1 MSYSNFCRSKVVAT
15 VGPASSSADQI
26 RGLIDAGVDVF
37 RLNLSHGDHAEHKAV
52 HQVIRE
58 ATADCGRAIAIVA
71 DLQGPKIR
79 VGPMP
84 PTGVTLVKGE
94 PFILTTEGPVQE
106 GTASRAWL
114 DAPSLSSDVKTGH
127 SILMDDGRLRV
138 RVVNVEGPEIQCV
151 VEVGGL
157 LQSRKGVNL
166 PDTQLSSLPSLTPK
180 DEVDLEFILKL
191 GVEFIALS
199 FVRSESDVL
208 TLRQRIGTGF
218 DDSGIISK
226 IEKPEALQNL
236 NRIIAASNG
245 LMVARGDLGVE
256 LSPEKVPMAQKA
268 VIQAARRQGRF
279 TIVATEMLQSM
290 VNASRPTRAEAGD
303 VANAVLDGADAVML
317 SQETSIGDHPE
328 LVVETMRRICRE
340 VESTGAYAQS
350 RAVTSPEIEGHGS
363 IQNACARAALGLA
376 ADLRAKAICFFTA
389 TGTTA
394 RLSTDYACD
403 VPVLAFTPS
412 EAASR
417 RMAIYHGVTPIHL
430 NVPTTVDGTIDRMT
444 QELVD
449 RGICS
454 LGDLVV
460 VTAKSRPTALGGT
473 DTLRVVRV

>member
-1 MSYSNFCRSKVVAT
+1 MKRSISCRSKVVAT
-15 VGPASSSADQI
+15 LGPASSTAEQI
-26 RGLIDAGVDVF
+26 RELIAAGVDVF
-37 RLNLSHGDHAEHKAV
+37 RLNLSHGTHAEHEAAHKI
-52 HQVIRE
+52 IRDETE
-58 ATADCGRAIAIVA
+58 ACGRAIAIVA

-84 PTGVTLVKGE
+84 KQGAHLVEGERFTLS
-94 PFILTTEGPVQE
+94 TEGVVEE
-106 GTASRAWL
+106 GNSERAWL
-114 DAPSLSSDVKTGH
+114 DAPTLAADVRVGH
-127 SILMDDGRLRV
+127 SILMDDGRLSV
-138 RVVNVEGPEIQCV
+138 RVTEVDGPLIHCK
-151 VEVGGL
+151 VEVGGIL
-157 LQSRKGVNL
+157 RSRKGVNL
-166 PDTQLSSLPSLTPK
+166 PETQLASLPSLTPK
-180 DEVDLEFILKL
+180 DEIDLEFILKL
-191 GVEFIALS
+191 GVEYIALS
-199 FVRSESDVL
+199 FVRSEADVL
-208 TLRQRIGTGF
+208 ALRQRIGNGF

-226 IEKPEALQNL
+226 IEKPEALNNL

-290 VNASRPTRAEAGD
+290 VEASRPTRAEAGD

-317 SQETSIGDHPE
+317 SQETSIGKHPT
-328 LVVETMRRICRE
+328 LVVETMRRICHE
-340 VESTGAYAQS
+340 VESTEAYARS
-350 RAVTSPEIEGHGS
+350 RAVVSPEIEGHGS

-430 NVPTTVDGTIDRMT
+430 NLPTTVDGTIERMT

-449 RGICS
+449 RGICG

>member
-1 MSYSNFCRSKVVAT
+1 MTDQIACRSKVVAT
-15 VGPASSSADQI
+15 VGPSSSSLDQI
-26 RGLIDAGVDVF
+26 QGLIAAGVDVF
-37 RLNLSHGDHAEHKAV
+37 RLNLSHGNHEEHRAV
-52 HQVIRE
+52 HQAIRE
-58 ATADCGRAIAIVA
+58 ATADCGRAVAIVA

-84 PTGVTLVKGE
+84 QDGALLVEGE
-94 PFILTTEGPVQE
+94 PFILSTEGPLQQ
-106 GTASRAWL
+106 GCSARAWL
-114 DAPSLSSDVKTGH
+114 DSPRLATDVLAGH
-127 SILMDDGRLRV
+127 SILMDDGRLRL
-138 RVVNVEGPEIQCV
+138 RVDQVQGPEIHTV

-157 LQSRKGVNL
+157 LRSRKGVNL
-166 PDTQLSSLPSLTPK
+166 PETQLTSLPSLTPK
-180 DEVDLEFILKL
+180 DEEDLEFILKL
-191 GVEFIALS
+191 GVEFVALS
-199 FVRSESDVL
+199 FVRSEADVL
-208 TLRQRIGTGF
+208 ALRQRIGTGF

-226 IEKPEALQNL
+226 IEKPEALHNL

-256 LSPEKVPMAQKA
+256 LSPEKVPMAQKS
-268 VIQAARRQGRF
+268 VIRAARRQGRF

-290 VNASRPTRAEAGD
+290 IHASRPTRAEAGD

-328 LVVETMRRICRE
+328 LVVQTMRRICQE
-340 VESTGAYAQS
+340 VESTEAYARS

-430 NVPTTVDGTIDRMT
+430 DVPGTVDGTIDRMT
-444 QELVD
+444 HELVQ
-449 RGICS
+449 RGLCS